1 MNNSRHVRHDDGDE
15 EDMVLEEFEK
25 ARENYLKNVV
35 PHNVSS
41 FTTSPTTTTSD
52 KQESE
57 IASNYIEIDTWE
69 VRSILPDFAGIVP
82 SQGNTEERGRSRRRG
97 SNKPMHPYDALH
109 DRELNI
115 DGTPLNLKSKV
126 IHMIT

>member
-1 MNNSRHVRHDDGDE
+1 MNDCRHVRHDDGDE

-25 ARENYLKNVV
+25 ARENYLMNVV
-35 PHNVSS
+35 PSNITS
-41 FTTSPTTTTSD
+41 FNTSPTTTTSD

-57 IASNYIEIDTWE
+57 LTANYVEIDTWD
-69 VRSILPDFAGIVP
+69 VRSILPDFAGVVP
-82 SQGNTEERGRSRRRG
+82 SQGSAEERGRSRRR
-97 SNKPMHPYDALH
+97 SSSKPLHPYDALH

-126 IHMIT
+126 LPMA